1 MKLEKVSLLQA
12 MQGAINERV
21 DYEMEKVVDNIL
33 DVNTEAKKKRK
44 ITVTFEL
51 TPDEDRS
58 VIGLSV
64 SAKST
69 LAPVMP
75 IGSSLVLG
83 PDENGEVTLAEWVKE
98 VPGQLDTEG
107 NVAPTPA
114 ILKIAQKG

>member
-21 DYEMEKVVDNIL
+21 DYEMKKVVDNIL
-33 DVNTEAKKKRK
+33 DINTEAKKKRK

-51 TPDEDRS
+51 SPDENRQM
-58 VIGLSV
+58 IGLNV

-69 LAPVMP
+69 LAPVMS

-83 PDENGEVTLAEWVKE
+83 PDENGEVTLAEYVNE
-98 VPGQLDTEG
+98 VPGQMNVEG
-107 NVAPTPA
+107 NEQPAPK
-114 ILKIAQKG
+114 LLQIAGQN